1 MLKEWL
7 GMAEGILQDLHQ
19 DHEQVSAL
27 LDQLMKTES
36 GAERTPL
43 FKELM
48 TMLLAHAHAEQNV
61 LYKKMEKSDDEKAR
75 SFAFEGTNEHQI
87 VEQQLQQMSRARNK
101 ASEQWTAQ
109 LTVLKE
115 LVNHHVKEEESTGF
129 TCARREFDR
138 EQLEKLGEQFRRQKE
153 KLMAEA

>member
-19 DHEQVSAL
+19 DHEDVSEL
-27 LDQLMKTES
+27 IEQCLKTEAS
-36 GAERTPL
+36 AERNQL
-43 FKELM
+43 FKEIM
-48 TMLLAHAHAEQNV
+48 TMLIAHSEAEQNV
-61 LYKKMEKSDDEKAR
+61 LYKKMQKSEDEKTR
-75 SFAFEGTNEHQI
+75 SFVFEGLNEHQI
-87 VEQQLQQMSRARNK
+87 VEQQLKQMARARNK
-101 ASEQWTAQ
+101 AGEQWTAQ

-129 TCARREFDR
+129 SCARSEFDR
-138 EQLEKLGEQFRRQKE
+138 EQLEKFGEQFRRQKE

>member
-19 DHEQVSAL
+19 DHEEVSGL
-27 LDQLMKTES
+27 IEQCLKTEAS
-36 GAERTPL
+36 AERNQI
-43 FKELM
+43 FKEIM
-48 TMLLAHAHAEQNV
+48 SMLTAHSEAEQQV
-61 LYKKMEKSDDEKAR
+61 LYKKMQKSDDEKAR
-75 SFAFEGTNEHQI
+75 SFVFEGINEHQI
-87 VEQQLQQMSRARNK
+87 VEQQLQQMARARNK

-129 TCARREFDR
+129 SCARNEFERE
-138 EQLEKLGEQFRRQKE
+138 ELEKMSGQFQRQKE

>member
-19 DHEQVSAL
+19 DHEDVSEL
-27 LDQLMKTES
+27 IEQCLKTEAS
-36 GAERTPL
+36 AERNQL
-43 FKELM
+43 FKEIM
-48 TMLLAHAHAEQNV
+48 SMLIAHSEAEQNV
-61 LYKKMEKSDDEKAR
+61 LYKKMQKSEDEKTR
-75 SFAFEGTNEHQI
+75 SFVFEGLNEHQI
-87 VEQQLQQMSRARNK
+87 VEQQLKQMARPRNK

-129 TCARREFDR
+129 SCARSEFDR
-138 EQLEKLGEQFRRQKE
+138 EQLEKFGEQFRRQKE

>member
-19 DHEQVSAL
+19 YHEEVSGL
-27 LDQLMKTES
+27 IEQCLKTEAS
-36 GAERTPL
+36 AERNQI
-43 FKELM
+43 FKEIM
-48 TMLLAHAHAEQNV
+48 SMLIAHSEAEQQV
-61 LYKKMEKSDDEKAR
+61 LYKKMQKSDDEKAR
-75 SFAFEGTNEHQI
+75 SFVFEGMNEHQI
-87 VEQQLQQMSRARNK
+87 VEQQLQQMARTRNK

-129 TCARREFDR
+129 SCARNEFERE
-138 EQLEKLGEQFRRQKE
+138 ELEKMSGQFQRQKE